1 MRCLALFL
9 VSGVLCFN
17 GQGEDWPE
25 FRGPTGQGH
34 SAARRLPVEW
44 SASNNIAWKQPIP
57 GRGWSSPVVGGGR
70 IVLTTAVTDETT
82 GGLSLRALALDPR
95 SGKPLWNYEVFAVEG
110 GPGAGRKHNKNTYAS
125 PTPIL
130 DGRRIFVH
138 FGHLGTACLD
148 TAGKVIWRNTDLKYS
163 PVHGNG
169 GSPALA
175 GDALVFSCDGQADPF
190 VVALDKR
197 TGQVLWR
204 QPRNTS
210 AKKNFSFST
219 PLLITANGRRQLIS
233 PGSDAVMAYDPA
245 SGREL
250 WRATY
255 EGYSVV
261 PRPVF
266 GHGLIFFSTGFDRPS
281 VIAVRPAGEGDV
293 TATHI
298 AWRLPRG
305 APNTPS
311 LLLVGEELYAVSDG
325 GIATCLDAR
334 TGEIHWQ
341 ERLGGNYSASPLHA
355 AGRIY
360 FLSEEGVATVLKAGK
375 TFEKLAANALG
386 ERMLA
391 SLAVDGDTLLIR
403 GEEHLFAVRAAR

>member
-1 MRCLALFL
+1 MRCLVLIL
-9 VSGVLCFN
+9 WSGVLCFS
-17 GQGEDWPE
+17 GRGEDWPE

-34 SAARRLPVEW
+34 SSARNLPLEW
-44 SASNNIAWKQPIP
+44 SASNNVAWKQPIP
-57 GRGWSSPVVGGGR
+57 GRGWSSPVVAGGR
-70 IVLTTAVTDETT
+70 IVLTTAITDEAT
-82 GGLSLRALALDPR
+82 GGLSLRALALEAR
-95 SGKPLWNYEVFAVEG
+95 SGKLLWNTEVFAVEG

-125 PTPIL
+125 PTPLL

-148 TAGKVIWRNTDLKYS
+148 TAGQVIWRNSDLKYS

-175 GDALVFSCDGQADPF
+175 GDALVFSCDGQTDPF

-197 TGQVLWR
+197 TGQMLWR
-204 QPRNTS
+204 QPRNTN

-219 PLLITANGRRQLIS
+219 PLLITVNGRRQLVS
-233 PGSDAVMAYDPA
+233 PGSDAIVAYDPA

-281 VIAVRPAGEGDV
+281 ILAVRPGEGDV

-311 LLLVGEELYAVSDG
+311 LLLVGDELYAVSDG

-355 AGRIY
+355 AGRVY
-360 FLSEEGVATVLKAGK
+360 FLSEEGVTTVLKAGK
-375 TFEKLAANALG
+375 TFEKLATNALG
-386 ERMLA
+386 ERTLA
-391 SLAVDGDTLLIR
+391 SFAVDGDTLLIR
-403 GEEHLFAVRAAR
+403 GEENLYAVRAAR